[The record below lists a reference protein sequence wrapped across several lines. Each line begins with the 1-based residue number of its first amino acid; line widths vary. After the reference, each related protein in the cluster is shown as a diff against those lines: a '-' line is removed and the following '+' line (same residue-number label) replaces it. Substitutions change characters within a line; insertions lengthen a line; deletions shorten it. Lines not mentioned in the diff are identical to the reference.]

1 MLVYIDMIMLRGYK
15 PVVFWLLFVSLWI
28 IGCCPRCN
36 DEDEDDGIIKENRDT
51 NVNNEKKNNLNFEI
65 QLKEIKKEKN
75 KKGKKNNKD
84 KSKSEKEEK
93 KIEEEKREKEG
104 EEDRLR
110 KEEEE
115 KIRRKNEERIK
126 REEEERK
133 RKEDEERLKKEEEEK
148 IRRENEER
156 IKREEEEEII
166 KKLKLTKK
174 RYRLTQKEIGKGG
187 WGTVH
192 KYYDDEN
199 NENVAIKFLSPKTA
213 GIDECKILEILKE
226 KQHVNIVKIKDIF
239 EDDKYMFFVEEFC
252 EYNLFTYY
260 KEHESH
266 TTKGEYNF
274 TDEDR
279 MCLFFQ
285 LINGL
290 EFLHELN
297 IAHRD
302 LKLSNLLVTK
312 EGILKICDFGDCY
325 HCEKKGGHTSSI
337 KGTEGHMAPEIHNGK
352 YHDPFKADI
361 WSCGIILWA
370 MFNYHHIID
379 TPRKGSKIT
388 TYDEYYER
396 YKNITI
402 DDLKN
407 CENEL
412 CKDLVFEM
420 LSYEPDKRPTI
431 EEIKKTDLYIKGK
444 ESFIKKYRG
453 KFKEIDDKIM

>member
-1 MLVYIDMIMLRGYK
+1 MILLRKYK
-15 PVVFWLLFVSLWI
+15 SVVFWLLFVSLWI

-51 NVNNEKKNNLNFEI
+51 NVKNEEKNNLIIKEEEI
-65 QLKEIKKEKN
+65 QLKKN
-75 KKGKKNNKD
+75 KKGEKTRRKKNNKD
-84 KSKSEKEEK
+84 KSKSEKNKRRENEEK
-93 KIEEEKREKEG
+93 
-104 EEDRLR
+104 EDSVK

-115 KIRRKNEERIK
+115 KIRRENEERIK

-148 IRRENEER
+148 IRREIEER

-166 KKLKLTKK
+166 KKLKLTKS
-174 RYRLTQKEIGKGG
+174 RYRLIQKKIGEGG

-199 NENVAIKFLSPKTA
+199 NENVAIKILSPKTA
-213 GIDECKILEILKE
+213 GINECKILEILKD
-226 KQHVNIVKIKDIF
+226 KPHVNIVEIKDIF
-239 EDDKYMFFVEEFC
+239 EDDKDMFFVEEFC
-252 EYNLFTYY
+252 EYNLLTYY
-260 KEHESH
+260 KEHESP
-266 TTKGEYNF
+266 TTKGKYNF

-302 LKLSNLLVTK
+302 LKLSNLLVTE

-325 HCEKKGGHTSSI
+325 HCEKKGKPTSSR
-337 KGTEGHMAPEIHNGK
+337 KGTEGHMAPEIYNGE

-388 TYDEYYER
+388 TYKEYYER
-396 YKNITI
+396 YKNIKI

-407 CENEL
+407 CENESV
-412 CKDLVFEM
+412 KKLVFEM
-420 LSYEPDKRPTI
+420 LSYEPDRRPTI
-431 EEIKKTDLYIKGK
+431 EDIKKTYLYIEGRKKFK
-444 ESFIKKYRG
+444 EKYRG

>member
-1 MLVYIDMIMLRGYK
+1 MILLRKYK
-15 PVVFWLLFVSLWI
+15 SVVFWLLFVSLWI

-84 KSKSEKEEK
+84 KSKSEKEEN
-93 KIEEEKREKEG
+93 KIEEE
-104 EEDRLR
+104 
-110 KEEEE
+110 
-115 KIRRKNEERIK
+115 K

-133 RKEDEERLKKEEEEK
+133 RKEEEEK
-148 IRRENEER
+148 IRRENVER

-166 KKLKLTKK
+166 KKLKLTKS
-174 RYRLTQKEIGKGG
+174 RYRLIQKRIGKGG

-199 NENVAIKFLSPKTA
+199 NENIAIKILSPKTS
-213 GIDECKILEILKE
+213 GNSECKILNLLKE
-226 KQHVNIVKIKDIF
+226 KPHVNIVKIKDIF
-239 EDDKYMFFVEEFC
+239 EDDKNMFFVEEFC

-260 KEHESH
+260 KEHESS
-266 TTKGEYNF
+266 TTKGKYNF

-325 HCEKKGGHTSSI
+325 HCEKKGGHTSSR
-337 KGTEGHMAPEIHNGK
+337 KGTEGHMAPEIYNEE

-379 TPRKGSKIT
+379 TPGKGSKIT
-388 TYDEYYER
+388 TYDEYYKR
-396 YKNITI
+396 YKNIKI

-407 CENEL
+407 CENEFV
-412 CKDLVFEM
+412 KKLVFEM
-420 LSYEPDKRPTI
+420 LSYEPDMRPTI
-431 EEIKKTDLYIKGK
+431 EDIKKTYLYIKGRNF
-444 ESFIKKYRG
+444 FIKKYRG
-453 KFKEIDDKIM
+453 KFKEIDDKII